1 MNNRFLKLTD
11 VTYDSAS
18 SIGDFDMTPEQH
30 QQPRFFANSGT
41 DSCFSGSSNS
51 SVGNHDDVSSENEDQ
66 IQTSNEDIK
75 TKKGNNNNLLC
86 LASPWT
92 LYYSDKDMKIEQ
104 QNTPYAADHIEVFT
118 CDTVQSFWQPFNRL
132 YLPTQLKFRSNSN
145 YFFFRDSIKP
155 EWEDP
160 ANTDGGM
167 FRIILKGQERSD
179 HLDLFWLKLLLA
191 LIGESLGKD
200 TNLIT
205 GLVLQRRQKED
216 RLCLWL
222 RDCTEDEQTR
232 LEAAI
237 ISLLNL
243 GEGTFL
249 MYLKHED
256 QRKSN
261 EYRQRMS
268 FSPSGSIDKQQRP
281 PFERVNKIGAFDGKN
296 GSRRDSFKSD
306 RPNVGLLSRD
316 NSFSGNSRFYS
327 PARTI
332 GRVQI

>member
-11 VTYDSAS
+11 ATTYDSAS

-30 QQPRFFANSGT
+30 AQPRFFANSGT
-41 DSCFSGSSNS
+41 DSCFSGSSNNS
-51 SVGNHDDVSSENEDQ
+51 SVGNHDDVSSESEE
-66 IQTSNEDIK
+66 TSNEAIQI
-75 TKKGNNNNLLC
+75 TKNNNNSLG

-92 LYYSDKDMKIEQ
+92 LYYSDKELKIEQ

-145 YFFFRDSIKP
+145 YFFFRNSIKP

-191 LIGESLGKD
+191 LIGESLDAGH
-200 TNLIT
+200 LIT

-222 RDCTEDEQTR
+222 RDCTEEEQTR

-249 MYLKHED
+249 MYLKHDD

-281 PFERVNKIGAFDGKN
+281 QFERVNKIERGDSF
-296 GSRRDSFKSD
+296 RRDSFKTD
-306 RPNVGLLSRD
+306 RPSTIGLLSRD
-316 NSFSGNSRFYS
+316 NSFGGQNNRFYS
-327 PARTI
+327 PARTV

>member
-1 MNNRFLKLTD
+1 MNNRFLKLNPD

-30 QQPRFFANSGT
+30 PQPRFFANSGT

-51 SVGNHDDVSSENEDQ
+51 SVGNHDDVSSESEDQ
-66 IQTSNEDIK
+66 IQTSNEEIK
-75 TKKGNNNNLLC
+75 TNSKSYC

-92 LYYSDKDMKIEQ
+92 LHYSDKDMKLEQ

-145 YFFFRDSIKP
+145 YFFFRNAIKP

-179 HLDLFWLKLLLA
+179 HLDLFWVKLLLA
-191 LIGESLGKD
+191 LIGESLDAD

-222 RDCTEDEQTR
+222 RDCTEEQQKS
-232 LEAAI
+232 LEAAVI
-237 ISLLNL
+237 KLLNL
-243 GEGTFL
+243 GEGTYL
-249 MYLKHED
+249 MYMKHDD

-268 FSPSGSIDKQQRP
+268 FSPSGSIDKQHRP
-281 PFERVNKIGAFDGKN
+281 QFDRVHDGKN
-296 GSRRDSFKSD
+296 NGNRGESFRRDSFKTD
-306 RPNVGLLSRD
+306 RSNVGLLSRE
-316 NSFSGNSRFYS
+316 NSLSGNSRFYS
-327 PARTI
+327 PARTV